1 LRLTEWLST
10 QEVVGLSEQFAFED
24 YHEIIDLHVEGTF
37 WKVSDKV
44 ETQDLVYLAMVAW
57 FAGLD
62 IRSVGVFVPIEG
74 KLYTINLPPGW
85 NEKALRLFTCAQKV
99 SS

>member
-24 YHEIIDLHVEGTF
+24 YHEIIDLHTEGTF
-37 WKVSDKV
+37 WKISDKI

-57 FAGLD
+57 FSGLST
-62 IRSVGVFVPIEG
+62 RSVGVFIPLEG
-74 KLYTINLPPGW
+74 KFYTISLPDRW
-85 NEKALRLFTCAQKV
+85 NEKAARLFTIAQKV